1 VPIPRILGFDV
12 GDRRIGLALSDEL
25 GYTAQPLFT
34 LHRGKLRD
42 DLKSIARVLR
52 KHAPIAEAVVG
63 NPLYMSGDQSP
74 QAARAQA
81 FADALR
87 AEFGLTIHLWDERLT
102 TAEAHRHLDTLGHS
116 RAPNAEGVGR
126 KNIIDQVAAV
136 LILQAF
142 LEARANAR
150 ARYNSSGGSM
160 ASTQTLI
167 AQAYAAFN
175 DRDIAAA
182 LTLMTE
188 NVSWP
193 RASEGGRAGGK
204 EEIRAYWTRQWQEF
218 DPHVE
223 PLEIL
228 EQEPGIAQVRVR
240 QLVKSLAGD
249 VLFDGEVCHV
259 YTIANGLIER
269 MDLKESEPSAAFSRH

>member
-1 VPIPRILGFDV
+1 MPPARILGFDV

-52 KHAPIAEAVVG
+52 KHAPVAEAVVG

-81 FADALR
+81 FAQALR
-87 AEFGLTIHLWDERLT
+87 DEFALKVHLWDERLT
-102 TAEAHRHLDTLGHS
+102 TTEAHRHLDTLGHS

-150 ARYNSSGGSM
+150 ARGEFPNE
-160 ASTQTLI
+160 TI
-167 AQAYAAFN
+167 
-175 DRDIAAA
+175 
-182 LTLMTE
+182 
-188 NVSWP
+188 
-193 RASEGGRAGGK
+193 SE
-204 EEIRAYWTRQWQEF
+204 
-218 DPHVE
+218 
-223 PLEIL
+223 
-228 EQEPGIAQVRVR
+228 
-240 QLVKSLAGD
+240 
-249 VLFDGEVCHV
+249 
-259 YTIANGLIER
+259 
-269 MDLKESEPSAAFSRH
+269 